1 MWSNWNNLRF
11 LYRTVSLCIIQ
22 VSICRS
28 LRKRQRVERQ
38 ARLANKVNT
47 IKEHMKQQEQA
58 LESDW
63 SVSWLLVGFVIMIGY
78 CAYYILS

>member
-1 MWSNWNNLRF
+1 MEVKYIFAKTIS
-11 LYRTVSLCIIQ
+11 LYMKQI
-22 VSICRS
+22 SIHRS
-28 LRKRQRVERQ
+28 LRKRQRVEKQ
-38 ARLANKVNT
+38 ARIANKVNT

-78 CAYYILS
+78 CAYYVLS